1 MTTKAITELVQ
12 YGIQSS
18 LITEEDRIYCT
29 NQLLEMLGLSELTEE
44 WEGGEVRPL
53 SEILEDLLDFAAE
66 QGLL

>member
-44 WEGGEVRPL
+44 WEGVWRIQDITMVSMGEWMK
-53 SEILEDLLDFAAE
+53 
-66 QGLL
+66 